1 MRVAER
7 AEGTSVVHSEA
18 KKRGRRESET
28 GTSAVCCILPEID
41 PFCN

>member
-18 KKRGRRESET
+18 KKMGPPRERDRHFS
-28 GTSAVCCILPEID
+28 GLLHP
-41 PFCN
+41 PGN